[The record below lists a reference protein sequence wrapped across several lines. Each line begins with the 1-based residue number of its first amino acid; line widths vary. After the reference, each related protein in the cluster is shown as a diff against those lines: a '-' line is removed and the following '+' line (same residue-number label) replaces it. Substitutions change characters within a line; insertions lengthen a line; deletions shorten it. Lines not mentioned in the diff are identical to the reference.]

1 VTTDATLCHLLRGN
15 RLLLKKANR
24 GISRGKWNAPGGKI
38 EPGETPQKNTRR
50 EVLEETGIVA
60 GELFLHGKINYIM
73 GRGEPRR
80 IRVFLFSTDQFSGKP
95 KGTEEGPVRW
105 FSTAQLP
112 MAQMWDDDR
121 YWIHLMLNRC
131 RFDAVFHYDESNRL
145 VTKFE
150 IGSPESES
158 S

>member
-1 VTTDATLCHLLRGN
+1 MTTDATLCHLLRGN
-15 RLLLKKANR
+15 KLLLKKANR

-38 EPGETPQKNTRR
+38 EPGETPQKNARR
-50 EVLEETGIVA
+50 EVLEETGLVA

-80 IRVFLFSTDQFSGKP
+80 IRVFLFSTEQLSGKP
-95 KGTEEGPVRW
+95 KGAEEGPVRW

-112 MAQMWDDDR
+112 RAQMWDDDR

-131 RFDAVFHYDESNRL
+131 RFDAVFYYDESNRL

-150 IGSPESES
+150 IRSPESE
-158 S
+158 